1 MIKLSSEE
9 EKELIVFVKDWLKS
23 HGYSQKDLAAQLKIK
38 SSRTSEITNK
48 LKELY
53 KRGGIFNIA
62 KNLIKIEQLWVSTKN
77 NKNDEQNKNIGYT
90 NLEENKRNGY
100 NQLDFNYKLDL
111 DELMDQMEKDHKINQ
126 LNNYIKFIKKLI
138 K

>member
-1 MIKLSSEE
+1 MNKLTSQE
-9 EKELIVFVKDWLKS
+9 EKELIVFVKDWLRS

-53 KRGGIFNIA
+53 KRGGIINIA

-111 DELMDQMEKDHKINQ
+111 DELMDQMEKDHKIN
-126 LNNYIKFIKKLI
+126 
-138 K
+138 

>member
-1 MIKLSSEE
+1 MNKLSSQEE
-9 EKELIVFVKDWLKS
+9 RELIVFIKDWLKS

-53 KRGGIFNIA
+53 KRGGIINIA

-77 NKNDEQNKNIGYT
+77 NKNDEQNKSIGYT

-111 DELMDQMEKDHKINQ
+111 DELMDQMEKDHKIN
-126 LNNYIKFIKKLI
+126 
-138 K
+138 